1 MKRLRK
7 VKRVSPDEATLRA
20 WEDMR
25 IEILHEIEDGGD
37 VTEDRV
43 NAAGDVAALETP
55 WSHVEVSTM
64 GTPRIHVN

>member
-25 IEILHEIEDGGD
+25 IEVLHEIEDGGN
-37 VTEDRV
+37 VSEERV
-43 NAAGDVAALETP
+43 NAAGDLAALVSP
-55 WSHVEVSTM
+55 WARVKPSAMDAS
-64 GTPRIHVN
+64 RIHVN